1 MINNSG
7 ITPLRRFFRLL
18 KEEKSQVYS
27 IYFYAILNGLI
38 TLTLPL
44 GIQAILNFI
53 LGGRITTSWILL
65 VLIVAVGV
73 AFGGFLQIS
82 QLQIMEKLQQR
93 IFTKS
98 GLSIAYRLPKVK
110 TEILHGEYGPEIV
123 NRFFD
128 TVNLQKGLSKILI
141 DFSTAL
147 LQVIFGLLLLSIY
160 HPTFILFGL
169 ALVAILVLI
178 FYITGPRGMETA
190 LKESSYKYETA
201 YWLEEIGR
209 TLSTFK
215 LVGNGRLPILRA
227 DKLLQYYVDF
237 RSKHFAVLIFQ
248 YKIMIAFKVL
258 IVSSLL
264 VAGSLLLINDQISI
278 GQFVAAEVIIILVV
292 NSVEKLILSL
302 ETVYDTLVATEK
314 LGHIMDLELEN
325 PKGTEKVI
333 QSDPAGLKFGM
344 EQVSFQPKDANAPIL
359 KDISLTIEPGK
370 KVAVMGKSGSGK
382 SAFLALLSGLYE
394 DYQGKIKVNDLTI
407 DMIHLEKFRAMV
419 GDCLEMEQI
428 FHGTI
433 KENII
438 VGREFEEKQ
447 LDFILELVGLKDYI
461 YHLPNDLNTMLQ
473 PEGKGLSKM
482 LIQSILVA
490 RSLVGKPKA
499 IIMENALLH
508 LYDDVKS
515 RIIDY
520 LMKGD
525 WTLLLVTKE
534 EEAFEKVDEIL
545 VLDQGKLAFKGT
557 YQAYQS
563 INSQS
568 L

>member
-1 MINNSG
+1 MTNNSG
-7 ITPLRRFFRLL
+7 ITPLKRFFRLL

-53 LGGRITTSWILL
+53 LGGRISTSWIIL
-65 VLIVAVGV
+65 VLIVAAGV

-98 GLSIAYRLPKVK
+98 GLSIAYRLPRVK
-110 TEILHGEYGPEIV
+110 AEILHGKYGPEIV

-147 LQVIFGLLLLSIY
+147 LQVVFGLLLLSIY

-169 ALVAILVLI
+169 GLVFILGLI

-190 LKESSYKYETA
+190 LKESSYKYDTA

-209 TLSTFK
+209 TLNTFK
-215 LVGNGRLPILRA
+215 LVGNSRLPILRA

-278 GQFVAAEVIIILVV
+278 GQFVAAEVIIVLVV

-325 PKGTEKVI
+325 PKGNEKVI
-333 QSDPAGLKFGM
+333 TPEPKGLKFGM
-344 EQVSFQPKDANAPIL
+344 ENVSFQPNDAKKPIL
-359 KDISLTIEPGK
+359 SDISLTINPGQ
-370 KVAVMGKSGSGK
+370 KVVVTGESGSGK
-382 SAFLALLSGLYE
+382 SALLALLSGLYE
-394 DYQGKIKVNDLTI
+394 DYQGKILVNDLSI
-407 DMIHLEKFRAMV
+407 DMIQLDKFRSMV

-433 KENII
+433 QENII
-438 VGREFEEKQ
+438 VGREFDEKQ
-447 LDFILELVGLKDYI
+447 LDFILDLVDLKDYI
-461 YHLPNDLNTMLQ
+461 YQLPDDLNTELQ
-473 PEGKGLSKM
+473 PEGKGLSKR
-482 LIQSILVA
+482 LVQSILVA
-490 RSLVGKPKA
+490 RSLMGKPKA
-499 IIMENALLH
+499 MIMENAFLH
-508 LYDDVKS
+508 LFDDVKK
-515 RIIDY
+515 RIVDY
-520 LMKGD
+520 LMTGD
-525 WTLLLVTKE
+525 WTLIVVTKD
-534 EEAFEKVDEIL
+534 EKAIAMADEIIML
-545 VLDQGKLAFKGT
+545 EKGKIIFKGD
-557 YQAYQS
+557 Q
-563 INSQS
+563 NSFQTFKNKS